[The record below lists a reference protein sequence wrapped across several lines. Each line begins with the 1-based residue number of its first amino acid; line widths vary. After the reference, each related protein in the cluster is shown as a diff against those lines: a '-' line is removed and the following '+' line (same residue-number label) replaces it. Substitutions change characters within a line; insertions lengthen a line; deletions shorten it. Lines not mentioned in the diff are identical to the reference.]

1 MSIESINNLDLGI
14 GTVNEI
20 LTLHNL
26 AYFGIGFVGA
36 LLIIKL
42 VSWLR
47 SKQ

>member
-1 MSIESINNLDLGI
+1 MNLDAINNLDLGI

-20 LTLHNL
+20 LTLHNF

-36 LLIIKL
+36 LLVIKL
-42 VSWLR
+42 ISWLR